1 MGELKMIKSKTK
13 SILILLVTLILGIVI
28 GFQINEILIKKRF
41 EEMRAAGRPGSFIK
55 LFENILQP
63 NENQKVL
70 LEPVFIKYQEKMDNI
85 ISKSRLQVEAQM
97 DSLTNELKPILTQDQ
112 LDRFIAE
119 IKNVRKGPP
128 LPPHNQPFIK

>member
-1 MGELKMIKSKTK
+1 MIKSKTK

-28 GFQINEILIKKRF
+28 GFQINEILIKRRF

-63 NENQKVL
+63 NEKQKVL
-70 LEPVFIKYQEKMDNI
+70 LDPIFIKYQEKIDNV
-85 ISKSRLQVEAQM
+85 ISNNRLQVDAQM

-112 LDRFIAE
+112 LEKFTAE

-128 LPPHNQPFIK
+128 LPPNNRPFK

>member
-28 GFQINEILIKKRF
+28 GFQINEILIKRRF

-63 NENQKVL
+63 NEKQKVL
-70 LEPVFIKYQEKMDNI
+70 LDPIFIKYQEKIDNV
-85 ISKSRLQVEAQM
+85 ISNNRLQVDAQM

-112 LDRFIAE
+112 LEKFTAE

-128 LPPHNQPFIK
+128 LPPNNRPFK

>member
-1 MGELKMIKSKTK
+1 MGEIKMVKSKTK

-41 EEMRAAGRPGSFIK
+41 EEMRAARRPGSFIK

-63 NENQKVL
+63 SEEQKVL
-70 LEPVFIKYQEKMDNI
+70 LEPIFIKYQQKIDEV
-85 ISKSRLQVEAQM
+85 ISNSRVQVDAQM
-97 DSLTNELKPILTQDQ
+97 DSLTNDLKPILKQDQ
-112 LDRFIAE
+112 LDRFTAE